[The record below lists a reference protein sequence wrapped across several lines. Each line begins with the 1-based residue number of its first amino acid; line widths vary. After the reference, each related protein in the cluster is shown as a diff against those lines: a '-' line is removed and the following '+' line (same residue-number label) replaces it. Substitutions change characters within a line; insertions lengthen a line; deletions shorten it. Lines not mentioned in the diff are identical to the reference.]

1 MNDNMVAMLALRRL
15 RTLVSKSRSVTL
27 SMNDDGYLVAV
38 ETKAGVESFLNT
50 KMLAAIF
57 EACDGSSSPSTAGKC
72 ANCGNQT
79 SLGSGDSERLS
90 KGWCAACQAQKMRL
104 EPKDT
109 VG

>member
-1 MNDNMVAMLALRRL
+1 MNDNMVAMIALRRL

-57 EACDGSSSPSTAGKC
+57 EACDGTPTSTVGKC
-72 ANCGNQT
+72 ANCGNAT
-79 SLGSGDSERLS
+79 SLGGGDSERLS

>member
-1 MNDNMVAMLALRRL
+1 MNDNMVAMIALRRL

-38 ETKAGVESFLNT
+38 ETKAGVESILNS

-57 EACDGSSSPSTAGKC
+57 EACDGTSSSPVGKC
-72 ANCGNQT
+72 TNCGNAT

-90 KGWCAACQAQKMRL
+90 KGWCAACQAQKVRL
-104 EPKDT
+104 EPRDT